1 MLWTL
6 PSMTEF
12 SWRWTCRLTRTAFVR
27 VRKTKSCSSV
37 CYNFSSCCVANILV
51 VAGWQKRTLENLT
64 FIFIFHLLKGLLPM
78 CTEESF
84 ATQFC
89 KNEEIVIFRK
99 MLLLVKCS
107 PPHSVSP
114 CVVVELITL
123 PLSGATQLIS
133 LSGQERAKNS

>member
-1 MLWTL
+1 
-6 PSMTEF
+6 
-12 SWRWTCRLTRTAFVR
+12 
-27 VRKTKSCSSV
+27 
-37 CYNFSSCCVANILV
+37 
-51 VAGWQKRTLENLT
+51 
-64 FIFIFHLLKGLLPM
+64 M

-99 MLLLVKCS
+99 MLPLVKCS

-133 LSGQERAKNS
+133 LSGQERAGNSTELSQAIIDYNSFQFCINLHFSNFRSVSIVDP